1 MPHTAVHLNYIHGDS
16 LTALL
21 MKYLS
26 DRGYPFMTT
35 AEYEIARHMKEKF
48 CYVALDFEEEMTI
61 AMSSPSLVEKDYE
74 LPDGQ
79 VITLGNERFRCT
91 EALFQPSF
99 LVDFYSFYFAKINSF
114 L

>member
-1 MPHTAVHLNYIHGDS
+1 MPHTAVQLYYIHGDS
-16 LTALL
+16 LTDLL

-26 DRGYPFMTT
+26 DRGYSFLTST
-35 AEYEIARHMKEKF
+35 EREIARNMKEKF

-91 EALFQPSF
+91 EALFHPEF
-99 LVDFYSFYFAKINSF
+99 LVDVYSFYFAKINSF